1 MPRGR
6 RTRGRPAPAAH
17 RTGRSTSGSA
27 WRGSGPAP
35 RRRSPSA
42 AAAARAWPPS
52 RRAAARAP
60 RAAAPPRRD
69 AAAGPAPAVA
79 ATPRAAR
86 SRPCSGAAP
95 RHAATPE
102 ARRPAP
108 PPPSPRP
115 HLGEFRFLLPSRALR
130 RDPQEAIIKSGGLV
144 GSRRATRSRRGAL
157 ENDLSASPAPTV
169 VCTHTA
175 KRNKIPRL
183 PVQASQNSGKRCV
196 KNVNRVLNLKW
207 DTNNNPCARGRHYTR
222 YFPPIELPAAA
233 LQAAGRSFSMSSEA
247 AFNAAQLLP
256 RRRAPR
262 TAQAAAA
269 AAAARPRPRARRRPS
284 CGVLLAL
291 HARAALPCPRRSRR

>member
-1 MPRGR
+1 MREGAVAGHGRSRRRRGGGWSRLWGWRCRGGGARGAGRHRQLIGQDEAPRARLSGAQAQPLDGALRQPLCSCSSVAAIR
-6 RTRGRPAPAAH
+6 RT
-17 RTGRSTSGSA
+17 
-27 WRGSGPAP
+27 
-35 RRRSPSA
+35 
-42 AAAARAWPPS
+42 
-52 RRAAARAP
+52 AARAP

-95 RHAATPE
+95 QHAATPE

-207 DTNNNPCARGRHYTR
+207 DTNNNPCARGRHYSLHTVLSSHR
-222 YFPPIELPAAA
+222 
-233 LQAAGRSFSMSSEA
+233 AAGC
-247 AFNAAQLLP
+247 
-256 RRRAPR
+256 
-262 TAQAAAA
+262 
-269 AAAARPRPRARRRPS
+269 RPPS
-284 CGVLLAL
+284 RGTLFLDVV
-291 HARAALPCPRRSRR
+291 